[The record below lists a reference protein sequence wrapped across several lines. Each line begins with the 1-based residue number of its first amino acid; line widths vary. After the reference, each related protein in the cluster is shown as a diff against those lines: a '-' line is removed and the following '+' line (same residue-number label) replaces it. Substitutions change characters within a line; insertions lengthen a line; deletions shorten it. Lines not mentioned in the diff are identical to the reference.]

1 MKKLTLLLFISV
13 CFFAKSSMI
22 ADKTNCYD
30 LNSITIDFKTGDD
43 NLDHRDFQKN
53 VDVRITIAGKPDLF
67 LENVN
72 KGENWPNN
80 SVRRFLSPLPDGIA
94 VTDIKTIAVIRGNA
108 KGSWN
113 NVDGAMA
120 DNWNLGKLTVVA
132 NISENGS
139 MKRYVLADL
148 KGAGRVPLYRF
159 IYENRSPCSYC
170 GDTFNYTFPH
180 IYTSTIPPTATARTN
195 AKLSF
200 TIGTGGDNLEGGNDN
215 NVDIT
220 IRMRNSPQ
228 VYVLR
233 NINAKRK
240 WNNFTETSR
249 VIEIMNSAT
258 MDFNDIKEV
267 EVRHTG
273 GGGIGADNWDVDK
286 IFISVEKNGVTK
298 ILMDKVGTPIRRFT
312 GDNRILVL
320 RF

>member
-1 MKKLTLLLFISV
+1 MLSLF
-13 CFFAKSSMI
+13 FFATATNPVSKKSGKNVNI
-22 ADKTNCYD
+22 LA
-30 LNSITIDFKTGDD
+30 LENSVAIDFSTGDD

-53 VDVRITIAGKPDLF
+53 VDVRITFNGKPDLF

-80 SVRRFLSPLPDGIA
+80 SVRRFVSPLPANIV
-94 VTDIKTIAVIRGNA
+94 VTDIKTIAVLRGNA

-120 DNWNLGKLTVVA
+120 DNWNLGKLLVVA
-132 NISENGS
+132 NIAENGM

-148 KGAGRVPLYRF
+148 KGVGRVPLYRF
-159 IYENRSPCSYC
+159 IYENRNPCSYC

-180 IYTSTIPPTATARTN
+180 NYTPATTTPSISTRTN

-200 TIGTGGDNLEGGNDN
+200 TIATGGDNLEGGDNN

-233 NINAKRK
+233 NINSKRK
-240 WNNFTETSR
+240 WNNFTEASR
-249 VIEIMNSAT
+249 VMEITNSAA

-286 IFISVEKNGVTK
+286 IFISVEKNGETK
-298 ILMDKVGTPIRRFT
+298 ILMDRVGTPTRRFT
-312 GDNRILVL
+312 GDNRALVA